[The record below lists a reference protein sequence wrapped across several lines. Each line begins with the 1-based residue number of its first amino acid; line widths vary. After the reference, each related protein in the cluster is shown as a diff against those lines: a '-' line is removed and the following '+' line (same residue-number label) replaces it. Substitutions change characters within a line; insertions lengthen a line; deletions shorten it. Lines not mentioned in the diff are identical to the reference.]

1 MLQGKQILCF
11 VLAKTKVESW
21 SLALLVT
28 CRLGKRFV
36 VDVNL
41 IKRIFTIRMDY
52 FKENASQRDL
62 FICVFLEEML
72 TFLIKTFLFVVTRA
86 VRA

>member
-1 MLQGKQILCF
+1 M
-11 VLAKTKVESW
+11 E
-21 SLALLVT
+21 
-28 CRLGKRFV
+28 
-36 VDVNL
+36 VNL
-41 IKRIFTIRMDY
+41 IKHIFTIRMDY
-52 FKENASQRDL
+52 FKKNISQRDL